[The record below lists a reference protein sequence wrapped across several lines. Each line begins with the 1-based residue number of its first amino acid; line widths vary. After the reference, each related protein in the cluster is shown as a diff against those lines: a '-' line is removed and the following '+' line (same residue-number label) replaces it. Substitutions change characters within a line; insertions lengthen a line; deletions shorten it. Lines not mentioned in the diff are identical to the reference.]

1 MRADFDFTYQE
12 IKDGVHDNFIGV
24 KEGDL
29 DGAEN
34 AVYAMIDEWNDIF
47 EDGSADSAIWFVA
60 VGEYEIRHNLLQDV
74 IKQGCEYYIPK
85 IENGDFRGDILESE
99 RDELLKDI
107 KFVKEKLNL

>member
-12 IKDGVHDNFIGV
+12 IKDGVHDNFIRV
-24 KEGDL
+24 EEGDL
-29 DGAEN
+29 AGAEN
-34 AVYAMIDEWNDIF
+34 AVYTMIDEWNDIF